1 MREHKEQ
8 QNLSPASPIGTTA
21 DAGELTHQGQVE
33 SRADIHMHT
42 SCSDG
47 LPSPE
52 ALALHLAKTE
62 LAVVAVTDHDSVE
75 GAFRVA
81 AALAGGPGPEV
92 VIGEEVSSADG
103 HILALYIERRI
114 PPGLS
119 AAATIDAIHDQGG
132 LAVAAHPL
140 SFPSTAGRK
149 FFLGV
154 GTLAWTL
161 PFDGVELVNGT
172 PLAEVGNH
180 KARAR
185 HQQAGRVS
193 AAVGG
198 SDAHVAAA
206 VGHVHTVFR
215 GTTAAQLRTAIE
227 ARETRPGVDHREHL
241 LNTPAHVSWLVSRA
255 ALSFGVPA
263 VQSMRLQWQR
273 IRA

>member
-1 MREHKEQ
+1 
-8 QNLSPASPIGTTA
+8 LTSTPTTTTA
-21 DAGELTHQGQVE
+21 TNPVGPGPGQVE

-52 ALALHLAKTE
+52 ALARHLARTD
-62 LAVVAVTDHDSVE
+62 LAVVAVTDHDTIE
-75 GAFRVA
+75 GALRVA
-81 AALAGGPGPEV
+81 AATAGRPGPEV
-92 VIGEEVSSADG
+92 VIGEEVSSAGG

-114 PPGLS
+114 PPGMSPL
-119 AAATIDAIHDQGG
+119 ATIDAIHDQGG
-132 LAVAAHPL
+132 LAIAAHPL
-140 SFPSTAGRK
+140 SFPSTAGRR

-172 PLAEVGNH
+172 PLAEVGNR
-180 KARAR
+180 KARLK
-185 HQQAGRVS
+185 HQLAGRAP
-193 AAVGG
+193 AATGG

-215 GTTAAQLRTAIE
+215 GTTAADLRMAIE
-227 ARETRPGVDHREHL
+227 TSQTRPGVDHRAHL
-241 LNTPAHVSWLVSRA
+241 LNTPAHVGWLMGRA

-263 VQSMRLQWQR
+263 VQGVRLQWQR
-273 IRA
+273 IRT

>member
-1 MREHKEQ
+1 MT
-8 QNLSPASPIGTTA
+8 PTPTTTTA
-21 DAGELTHQGQVE
+21 TGTLRSGPGRVE

-52 ALALHLAKTE
+52 ALARHLAQTD
-62 LAVVAVTDHDSVE
+62 LAVVAVTDHDTIE
-75 GAFRVA
+75 GALRVA
-81 AALAGGPGPEV
+81 AALAGRPGPEV
-92 VIGEEVSSADG
+92 VIGEEVSSAGG

-114 PPGLS
+114 SPGMSPL
-119 AAATIDAIHDQGG
+119 ATIDAIHDQGG
-132 LAVAAHPL
+132 LAIAAHPL
-140 SFPSTAGRK
+140 SFPATAGRK

-172 PLAEVGNH
+172 PLAEVGNR
-180 KARAR
+180 KARL
-185 HQQAGRVS
+185 QQQRAGRAP

-198 SDAHVAAA
+198 SDAHVAVA
-206 VGHVHTVFR
+206 VGHVYTVFG
-215 GTTAAQLRTAIE
+215 GTTAADLRAAIE

-241 LNTPAHVSWLVSRA
+241 LHTPAHVGWLMGRA
-255 ALSFGVPA
+255 ALNFGVPA
-263 VQSMRLQWQR
+263 VHGMRLQWQR